1 MVRDLLREVLARAR
15 RPNGVLHDLSVR
27 AGVLD

>member
-1 MVRDLLREVLARAR
+1 MVRDLLREILARSR
-15 RPNGVLHDLSVR
+15 WPNSVLHDLSVR

>member
-1 MVRDLLREVLARAR
+1 MVRDLLREMLARSR
-15 RPNGVLHDLSVR
+15 HLNSVLHDLSVR